1 MLHSNSPFCTTS
13 MPFFNKLKRSF
24 HRVRSALTPKKA
36 ENNIFISGPSSSMAS
51 PPASPT
57 PPLTPQL
64 SDISLTST
72 TPSFSKKEENDKKE
86 YFVYLGGSSS
96 STVNNWRRKVVVPIL
111 KRQHISFY
119 SGEPLWTALVED
131 SVRKEAEVRK
141 RCRCLLFV
149 FCKNLSASALVEA
162 TYYIG
167 RQQADPFE
175 TKASQAFR
183 LFLCVDDNLDPCSFL
198 RDGFSEAEQQHAWLV
213 LAEIAPRHG
222 HDLTVDLPTT
232 DLLCR
237 SSVPEMM
244 LIGHCIGRHNRL
256 CFDSP
261 QVVITTSLQC
271 FVHLADRA
279 QVPIFRR
286 LSEMMINVSA
296 YCDEVMQW
304 KSFKPF

>member
-1 MLHSNSPFCTTS
+1 HYSL
-13 MPFFNKLKRSF
+13 FF
-24 HRVRSALTPKKA
+24 
-36 ENNIFISGPSSSMAS
+36 
-51 PPASPT
+51 
-57 PPLTPQL
+57 
-64 SDISLTST
+64 
-72 TPSFSKKEENDKKE
+72 KKEENDKKE

-119 SGEPLWTALVED
+119 S
-131 SVRKEAEVRK
+131 
-141 RCRCLLFV
+141 
-149 FCKNLSASALVEA
+149 ALVEA

-183 LFLCVDDNLDPCSFL
+183 LFLCVDDNLDPCNFL

-213 LAEIAPRHG
+213 LAEIARRHG